1 MEDIENI
8 TGKLLTLVK
17 DADLSELIEDLAR
30 PNIFELIGLQ
40 RQEIRHSVFL
50 CELLDPR
57 SHLGVGK
64 RTLNRL
70 VRVAFSNM
78 TQLQREM
85 NEFDPFTFELGSE
98 QHVSVHREF
107 YNIDILIIDQET
119 EFLIAIENKIGANES
134 ELQ

>member
-1 MEDIENI
+1 MEDIEDI

-50 CELLDPR
+50 CELLDPS

-85 NEFDPFTFELGSE
+85 NEFDPFTESLS
-98 QHVSVHREF
+98 
-107 YNIDILIIDQET
+107 
-119 EFLIAIENKIGANES
+119 FL
-134 ELQ
+134 